1 MLIFMCLESDGPNQ
15 YGDGDIDSKFD
26 F

>member
-1 MLIFMCLESDGPNQ
+1 LIFMCLESDGPNQ

>member
-1 MLIFMCLESDGPNQ
+1 FMCLESDGPNQ